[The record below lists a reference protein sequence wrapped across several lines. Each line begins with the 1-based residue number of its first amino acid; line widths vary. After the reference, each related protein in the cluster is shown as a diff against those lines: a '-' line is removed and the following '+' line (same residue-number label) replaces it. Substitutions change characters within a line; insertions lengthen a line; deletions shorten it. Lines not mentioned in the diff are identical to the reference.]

1 MDILSIFKSIASF
14 IDWGKVFLYLLYT
27 ILGGIG
33 SFVGWVVL
41 SYNSLVNVRRR
52 ADEAYANIETQLK
65 RRNDLIPNLVE
76 SVKGYASHER
86 ELLEKVTAAR
96 SQVVNA
102 QTPQDK
108 APAENAISG
117 LLKSLFAV
125 AENYPDLKANQN
137 FLELQRQLDEV
148 EGAIQA
154 DRRGY
159 NEAVRELNVKMES
172 VPLNFVAKFFRF
184 KKAEFTSIPEEE
196 KKVPKVRF

>member
-108 APAENAISG
+108 APAEN
-117 LLKSLFAV
+117 
-125 AENYPDLKANQN
+125 
-137 FLELQRQLDEV
+137 
-148 EGAIQA
+148 
-154 DRRGY
+154 
-159 NEAVRELNVKMES
+159 
-172 VPLNFVAKFFRF
+172 
-184 KKAEFTSIPEEE
+184 
-196 KKVPKVRF
+196 